1 MQSSLPEISGI
12 PLPVGGTVRRSWRC
26 HMEKEAEQPDD
37 RPLRIAMVVPP
48 WCEIPPSGY
57 GGLEQVCAVLV
68 DGLVARG
75 HDVTLF
81 GAGDRTGTAA
91 RFVSTGPTNFGQMN
105 ESMPELAHLVR
116 VNELLERERFDVVH
130 DHTNAGPLSAPQRRA
145 PTVVTVHGCPR
156 GDLDTYLRRLDR
168 RVGLVAISYA
178 QRRLAGHLP
187 WSAVVHHG
195 ITPAAEPRTAPVDGP
210 VLWLARF
217 CPDKAPEVA
226 IKACREAGLPLVL
239 AGKCQ
244 EPIEHRHLEE
254 AVTPILGA
262 DTSLIVNGNRQLTS
276 ELVAAARCL
285 IMPIRWEEPFGM
297 VMIEAMAQGV
307 PVVAFNRG
315 AVPEVIKHGVT
326 GFICET
332 AEELPAALSKVHL
345 LDPADCVAHVR
356 SRFSPDQMA
365 RGYEQVYRWAAR
377 RSAVMHH
384 PIGAGR
390 SGFAVAGRGG
400 ESVPGHL
407 PAH

>member
-1 MQSSLPEISGI
+1 
-12 PLPVGGTVRRSWRC
+12 
-26 HMEKEAEQPDD
+26 MEKEADQSDD
-37 RPLRIAMVVPP
+37 RPLKIAMVVPP

-81 GAGDRTGTAA
+81 GAGSRTGTAA
-91 RFVSTGPTNFGQMN
+91 RFVSTGPTRFGQMN
-105 ESMPELAHLVR
+105 EALPELAHVVR

-130 DHTNAGPLSAPQRRA
+130 DHTNVGPLSAPQRRV

-156 GDLDTYLRRLDR
+156 GGLDTYLRRLDR

-195 ITPAAEPRTAPVDGP
+195 IAPAVAPRTTPVDGP

-217 CPDKAPEVA
+217 CPDKAPELA
-226 IKACREAGLPLVL
+226 INACREAGLPLVL

-254 AVTPILGA
+254 VVQPMLGR
-262 DTSLIVNGNRQLTS
+262 DTRLIVNGDRKLTS
-276 ELVAAARCL
+276 ELVSTASCL
-285 IMPIRWEEPFGM
+285 IMPIQWEEPFGM

-315 AVPEVIKHGVT
+315 AVAEVVRHGVT
-326 GFICET
+326 GFVCERP
-332 AEELPAALSKVHL
+332 EELPGALSRVGL
-345 LDPADCVAHVR
+345 LDPADCVAHIR
-356 SRFSPDQMA
+356 DRFSPDLMA
-365 RGYEQVYRWAAR
+365 RGYEQVFRWAAR
-377 RSAVMHH
+377 RSSVMHH
-384 PIGAGR
+384 ALGVGR
-390 SGFAVAGRGG
+390 AGFAVAGRGS
-400 ESVPGHL
+400 EPLSGHHW
-407 PAH
+407 PTS